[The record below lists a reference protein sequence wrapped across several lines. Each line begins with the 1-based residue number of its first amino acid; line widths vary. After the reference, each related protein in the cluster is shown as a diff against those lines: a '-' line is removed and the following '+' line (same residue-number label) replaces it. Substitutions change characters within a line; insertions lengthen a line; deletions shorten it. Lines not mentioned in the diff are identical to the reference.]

1 MKQTMIPV
9 IFRKDK
15 RDNEVVAFFPTMK
28 SNLGFVT
35 IYAHN
40 GQHCEG
46 RVEYFLEKTTP
57 VSKEEYTPLLNE
69 LDRGEAVPDDVLVA
83 LLRKNGWHGELR
95 QQMTVQI

>member
-1 MKQTMIPV
+1 MKQTTIPV

-28 SNLGFVT
+28 SDLGFVT

-46 RVEYFLEKTTP
+46 RVEYFLEETTP

-69 LDRGEAVPDDVLVA
+69 LRTIGYDNMKVYDGWK
-83 LLRKNGWHGELR
+83 RKWL
-95 QQMTVQI
+95 

>member
-69 LDRGEAVPDDVLVA
+69 LLAVGYDNLKVYDGWK
-83 LLRKNGWHGELR
+83 RKWL
-95 QQMTVQI
+95 